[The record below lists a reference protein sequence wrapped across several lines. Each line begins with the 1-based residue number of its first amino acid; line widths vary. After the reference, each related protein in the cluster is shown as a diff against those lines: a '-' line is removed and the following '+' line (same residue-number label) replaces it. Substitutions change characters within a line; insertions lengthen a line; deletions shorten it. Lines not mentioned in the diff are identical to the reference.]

1 MFLSIITLKS
11 ALFISRRALL
21 KQWNLWRQHL
31 PLVQPFYAVKSNPHP
46 ILLKWMQPLGLK
58 VDCASPGEMQTVL
71 AAGFQPSDILYANT
85 MKASTDLQV
94 ALNLGVRRTTT
105 DSVEGVEQLA
115 AEKTPCSVLVR
126 LAVDDRGARSPFSI
140 KFGAAQEEWKRI
152 MEALRFHGLPFG
164 GVSFHV
170 GSNSTDPQAFP
181 NAILQCRLFQERI
194 GCDMPLVDI
203 GGGFLPSEAAFTE
216 TAASIRL
223 AMASWPRRP
232 STWIAEPGRFFS
244 APVQMMLCPIVFKK
258 VSKDRIRYLLDDS
271 VYGQFS
277 SIVFDHAKPAWR
289 VLGSRGTVT
298 GKQALFFGK
307 TCDSLDLIT
316 LEENAPE
323 YQVGDIFV
331 IPNMGAYTSASA
343 TTFNGFPLPPTYI
356 LEDERYCTTQNA
368 LEALFEEAPCVKGV
382 KFPIETKSTISLHA

>member
-31 PLVQPFYAVKSNPHP
+31 PSVQPFYAVKSNPHP
-46 ILLKWMQPLGLK
+46 ALLKWMQPLGLK
-58 VDCASPGEMQTVL
+58 VDCASPGEMRTVL
-71 AAGFQPSDILYANT
+71 EAGFQPSDILYANT
-85 MKASTDLQV
+85 MKASADLQG
-94 ALNLGVRRTTT
+94 ALELGVRRTTT

-115 AEKTPCSVLVR
+115 DHSRDCTVLVR
-126 LAVDDRGARSPFSI
+126 LAVDDRGSRSPFSI
-140 KFGAAQEEWKRI
+140 KFGAAQEEWAPI
-152 MEALRFHGLPFG
+152 MEALQFYGLTFG

-181 NAILQCRLFQERI
+181 NAIRQCRLFQERI
-194 GCDMPLVDI
+194 GCDVPVVDI
-203 GGGFLPSEAAFTE
+203 GGGFLPSETVFAQ
-216 TAASIRL
+216 TALGIRRS
-223 AMASWPRRP
+223 MADWPGIQ
-232 STWIAEPGRFFS
+232 WIAEPGRFFS

-289 VLGSRGTVT
+289 CLGSRGTAT

-307 TCDSLDLIT
+307 TCDSLDLIA
-316 LEENAPE
+316 LEENAVE
-323 YQVGDIFV
+323 YEVGDVFV

-343 TTFNGFPLPPTYI
+343 TTFNGFPLPVTYS

-368 LEALFEEAPCVKGV
+368 LEALFEEAAPSDGV
-382 KFPIETKSTISLHA
+382 QFPIETKSTISLHA